1 MPIYSK
7 SAVIGV
13 DAFFRELHVG
23 DEIQDL
29 DGRHYMIDQFGR
41 CKPLDGGNV
50 VPLRNVKEP
59 AFVGAEPGPFEEKPD
74 GKVVPRNPEPAPE
87 PVQTPPDVEMKDGI
101 ITFNFDRYKEA
112 APAIPAPVSTPRKPR
127 AKRTGPL
134 SAETNERMSASR
146 NNSGTCEI
154 GNMVKGLSISGA
166 KARALLEQNG
176 IETFSDKAGRGC
188 IKREDRARAMEILM
202 AACAEDADKV
212 PEPMPELY
220 EYERDGRIH
229 VSATPPP
236 KELLPGFEAP
246 APSFEAFSDQDLA
259 DELRRRGYEVT
270 AIKHIEL

>member
-59 AFVGAEPGPFEEKPD
+59 AFVGADPGPFEEKPD
-74 GKVVPRNPEPAPE
+74 GKVAPRTPEPAPE
-87 PVQTPPDVEMKDGI
+87 PVQTPPAEPEPVVEVKDGT
-101 ITFNFDRYKEA
+101 ITFNFDRYLKEA
-112 APAIPAPVSTPRKPR
+112 APADPAPVSTPRKPR

-134 SAETNERMSASR
+134 PTETKERMSAAR
-146 NNSGTCEI
+146 NNSGACEI
-154 GNMVKGLSISGA
+154 CNMVKDLPISGG
-166 KARALLEQNG
+166 KARALLESNG
-176 IETFSDKAGRGC
+176 FKTFADKSGRGC
-188 IKREDRARAMEILM
+188 IKREDRARAMEILT

-212 PEPMPELY
+212 PEPDFHRP
-220 EYERDGRIH
+220 
-229 VSATPPP
+229 
-236 KELLPGFEAP
+236 LLGTNDP
-246 APSFEAFSDQDLA
+246 AYTFSKFDACLILDDQDLA

-270 AIKHIEL
+270 AIKHVEL